1 MPENNNKIRNQVLLF
16 VGVFAIAFAGTQFA
30 MSFFRGGNSK
40 LIEVAQELNKKGP
53 QLIDPETRIDSTTA
67 AGDTLVYHYSLVNMS
82 KKDTTVNFEGAKAY
96 IQQQAQTNFDTNTK
110 MNELREMKVKL
121 KYEYK
126 DKDGQ
131 SLFNFTIT
139 ATKTN

>member
-16 VGVFAIAFAGTQFA
+16 VGVFAIAFAGTQLA

-40 LIEVAQELNKKGP
+40 IKAVAEELNKKGP

-67 AGDTLVYHYSLVNMS
+67 AGDTLVYHYTLVNLTQN
-82 KKDTTVNFEGAKAY
+82 DTTVNLEGAKAY
-96 IQQQAQTNFDTNTK
+96 IQKQAQANFDTNTK

-121 KYEYK
+121 KYEYR
-126 DKDGQ
+126 DKNGQ
-131 SLFNFTIT
+131 PLFDFTIT
-139 ATKTN
+139 STRTN

>member
-40 LIEVAQELNKKGP
+40 LKAVAQDLNKKGP
-53 QLIDPETRIDSTTA
+53 QLIDSETRIDSTTA
-67 AGDTLVYHYSLVNMS
+67 AGDTLVYHYTLVNLT
-82 KKDTTVNFEGAKAY
+82 KQDTTVNFEGAKAY
-96 IQQQAQTNFDTNTK
+96 IQKQAQANFDTNTK

-121 KYEYK
+121 KYEYS
-126 DKDGQ
+126 DKKGQ
-131 SLFNFTIT
+131 PLFDFTIT

>member
-1 MPENNNKIRNQVLLF
+1 MPENKNKIRNQVLLF

-30 MSFFRGGNSK
+30 MSFFRGSNSK

-67 AGDTLVYHYSLVNMS
+67 AGDTLVYHYTLVNLT
-82 KKDTTVNFEGAKAY
+82 KQDTTVNLEGAKAY
-96 IQQQAQTNFDTNTK
+96 IKKQAQTNFDTNTK

-126 DKDGQ
+126 DKNSQ
-131 SLFNFTIT
+131 PLFNFTIT